1 LDTHPGF
8 YCTMWQCFF
17 PLYCLY
23 FCMTCIQSSFILDEQ
38 AFETGIEF
46 CLLNLQITFGSC
58 HHVHLVW
65 AYHMCLYALYNL
77 SLVLSC
83 FCPMCISRVI

>member
-1 LDTHPGF
+1 LH
-8 YCTMWQCFF
+8 YVAVFF

-58 HHVHLVW
+58 HHVHLV
-65 AYHMCLYALYNL
+65 
-77 SLVLSC
+77 
-83 FCPMCISRVI
+83 